1 MKPSPASD
9 SVSDSALPVPQ
20 SALLAARRH
29 FFQQCRVG
37 VGAMALGS
45 LLNAD
50 RAHSEEN
57 TDPLTAR
64 PPHFPP
70 RAQNV
75 IFLFMAGGPSQLEL
89 FTPKPKLQELD
100 GQVIPESFVANKRF
114 AFIKGDAKLQGTKR
128 KFSQHGASDQ
138 TISECLPHLASVA
151 DDICTLRAMKTD
163 VFNHGPAKFFMN
175 TGSPLFGRPSMG
187 AWVTYGIGSESRD
200 LPGFV
205 VLQSGPRGPRGG
217 SVNWGSGF
225 LPSTYQGVPLRSGGE
240 PILDLA
246 RPSGVSQ
253 SRQRRALDAVN
264 DFNRLRLAETGD
276 GEIATRIAAY
286 EMAFRMQASAPEL
299 MDLSGES
306 QQTLDLYGA
315 KAGQPSFAMNCL
327 LARRLVERGVR
338 FVQLYHTDW
347 DHHGNKGTELGESL
361 DKICGETDQPAAAL
375 VKDLK
380 KRGLLN
386 DTLVVWGGEFGRTP
400 QGEPREMIGRD
411 HHIESFT
418 MWLAGGGVKPGLSLG
433 QTDDIG
439 YYGTEDVVHVHD
451 LHATILHLLGL
462 DHLRLTF
469 RFQGRDFRLTDVAG
483 KVVNKMLA

>member
-1 MKPSPASD
+1 MSSTT
-9 SVSDSALPVPQ
+9 
-20 SALLAARRH
+20 LLAARRH

-45 LLNAD
+45 LLDGDHARSAERNATEGVPY
-50 RAHSEEN
+50 SG
-57 TDPLTAR
+57 DPLAAR
-64 PPHFPP
+64 TGHFAP
-70 RAQNV
+70 RAKRV
-75 IFLFMAGGPSQLEL
+75 IFLFMAGGPSQLEM
-89 FTPKPKLQELD
+89 FEPKPKLQELN

-114 AFIKGDAKLQGTKR
+114 AFIKGDAKLLGTNR
-128 KFSQHGASDQ
+128 KFAQHGESGQ
-138 TISECLPHLASVA
+138 TMSQCVPHLASVA
-151 DDICTLRAMKTD
+151 DDICTLRAVKTD

-175 TGSPLFGRPSMG
+175 TGSPLFGRPSLG
-187 AWVTYGIGSESRD
+187 AWVSYGIGSVSRD

-217 SVNWGSGF
+217 APNWGSGF
-225 LPSTYQGVPLRSGGE
+225 LPTAYQGVPLRSTGA
-240 PILDLA
+240 PILNLENPDA
-246 RPSGVSQ
+246 I
-253 SRQRRALDAVN
+253 SRDDQRRFVESVN
-264 DFNRLRLAETGD
+264 EFNRLRLAETGD

-299 MDLSGES
+299 MDLAGES

-361 DKICGETDQPAAAL
+361 DKICLETDQPAAAL

-380 KRGLLN
+380 QRGLLN

-400 QGEPREMIGRD
+400 QGEPREMMGRD

-433 QTDDIG
+433 KTDDIG
-439 YYGTEDVVHVHD
+439 YYGVEDVIHVHD

-483 KVVNKMLA
+483 KVVEKMLA